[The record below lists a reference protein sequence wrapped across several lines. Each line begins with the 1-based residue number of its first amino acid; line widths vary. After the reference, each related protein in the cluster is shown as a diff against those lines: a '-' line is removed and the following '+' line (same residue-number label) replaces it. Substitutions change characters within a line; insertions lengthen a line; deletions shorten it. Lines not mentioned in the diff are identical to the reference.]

1 MVNRTLQIG
10 VRMPVGDPGA
20 TAQIDTLL
28 RANAGS
34 RHTHVMRS
42 TLIAASLMLRRRT
55 ASLLIEGARLDLLP
69 DGPSGPRRFK
79 IKAADSSS
87 RRGLIEGLLRD
98 RYAWRGYQSVS
109 LAAEQTVDR
118 FTLAAI
124 DNDTPIGTI
133 TVALDVGRP
142 LGADAAFGAELAAL
156 RAKGRRLCEFTKL
169 AIDPTTAT
177 KRVLAALFHV
187 AYIVAHR
194 LRGYDTLIIEV
205 NPRHVRYYERM
216 LGCRII
222 GAERMNA
229 GVKAPAVLLSCD
241 FADIREQIGEFG
253 GQPARAATERTLY
266 PFAFSL
272 SEEASIIARMKVTKD
287 KREVEA
293 PG

>member
-1 MVNRTLQIG
+1 
-10 VRMPVGDPGA
+10 
-20 TAQIDTLL
+20 
-28 RANAGS
+28 
-34 RHTHVMRS
+34 MRS
-42 TLIAASLMLRRRT
+42 TLIAASFLLRRRT
-55 ASLLIEGARLDLLP
+55 ASMLIEGARLDLLP
-69 DGPSGPRRFK
+69 DGPSGPRKFK

-98 RYAWRGYQSVS
+98 RYAWRGYQSVA

-124 DNDTPIGTI
+124 DNESPLGTI

-142 LGADAAFGAELAAL
+142 LGCDDAFAAELNGL
-156 RAKGRRLCEFTKL
+156 RAQGRRICEFTKL

-194 LRGYDTLIIEV
+194 LRGYDTLVIEV

-216 LGCRII
+216 LGCRIL
-222 GAERMNA
+222 GEERMNRS
-229 GVKAPAVLLSCD
+229 VKAPAVLLTCD
-241 FADIREQIGEFG
+241 FAEIRAQIGEFG
-253 GQPARAATERTLY
+253 GQPERAAGERSLY

-272 SEEASIIARMKVTKD
+272 SEEAGIISRMRTSQEQ
-287 KREVEA
+287 RLLAEQE
-293 PG
+293 